1 MLLNQRPSFIVW
13 WEDLHVGVQ
22 IAAAFLVALILL
34 WVAHVALLNQPVG
47 RGLIYAVFW
56 AVPVTVVVVGG
67 TRTERARSLRSE
79 GRDHS

>member
-22 IAAAFLVALILL
+22 IATAFLIAMILL

-67 TRTERARSLRSE
+67 TRTERARRLRSE
-79 GRDHS
+79 GRDPS

>member
-22 IAAAFLVALILL
+22 ITAAFLVALVLL

-67 TRTERARSLRSE
+67 TRTERARRLRSE
-79 GRDHS
+79 GRDPS